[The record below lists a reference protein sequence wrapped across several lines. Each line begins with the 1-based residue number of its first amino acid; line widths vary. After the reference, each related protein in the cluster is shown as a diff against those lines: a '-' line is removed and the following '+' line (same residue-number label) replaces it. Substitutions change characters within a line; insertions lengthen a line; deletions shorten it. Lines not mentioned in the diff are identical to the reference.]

1 MFCSQGLSFKNL
13 KNLGDDNDGTQGL
26 ISNDEL
32 DQDAQEEGLV
42 ISPDAHGS
50 NGAANGAAASGT
62 GAAPAGGHGHDDDEE
77 VSTVLLLL

>member
-32 DQDAQEEGLV
+32 DQEAQEEGLV
-42 ISPDAHGS
+42 ISSDAHGS